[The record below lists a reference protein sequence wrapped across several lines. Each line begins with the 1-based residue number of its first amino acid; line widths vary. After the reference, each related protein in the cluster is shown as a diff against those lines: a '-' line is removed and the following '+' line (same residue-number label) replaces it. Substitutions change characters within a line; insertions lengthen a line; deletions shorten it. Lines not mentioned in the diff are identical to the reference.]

1 MKKTVSI
8 VLCLVL
14 SLGVATSPVF
24 ATSPDTSYFQTSSGY
39 YWYQPSG
46 STSTVTSG
54 TKLAN
59 LVGQLGGNLS
69 QHLYNI
75 YARLQN
81 LINYVDGLE
90 GYVDELEGYQSA
102 LKSGWGGVSIA
113 SPSAPSGYSGSWYY
127 NVLYRL
133 EISKQRLQ
141 SIIDGVSSLSGYVD
155 GLEGYVDGVEGSLS
169 SILSAVEAIS
179 ISDYSSI
186 LSTISS
192 RVNTTNTRLN
202 TTNSTLGTI
211 DSSISVIKEVLGTS
225 QEGSTGIWAQTTSMS
240 RNLGLIQP
248 DISDI
253 LDNSSHI
260 LTLENWLKSFT
271 RSNPS
276 TELYSVSVPWRND
289 FSNEWRGTVDIS
301 GFAFPRLRED
311 GTWRYRSL
319 VNSWGTNQ
327 ITVLDALENLSI
339 LNNYILSFINTPY
352 SSYTSY
358 RYNSD
363 TNKLA
368 ARLNSNDSYVQLYS
382 VQDSINDFSQ
392 AVQLPLGKLQFLL
405 ADDSS
410 VSAKKANANQESA
423 ALTGFTGSGSA
434 AASVSDINAVKDS
447 VGALKGAT
455 SGGASFSQAFNIFG
469 GNSDGWSWFTQATAD
484 SLDTTSSGSRM
495 LRASVSNSHPYLDAY
510 YSDIYSILGGGGLNE

>member
-1 MKKTVSI
+1 MRKKVSI

-14 SLGVATSPVF
+14 TLGAATSPVF

-90 GYVDELEGYQSA
+90 GYVDELEGYQSS

-192 RVNTTNTRLN
+192 RINTTNTRLN

-225 QEGSTGIWAQTTSMS
+225 QEGSTGIWAQTTSMA
-240 RNLGLIQP
+240 RNLGLLQP
-248 DISDI
+248 DVSEL
-253 LDNSSHI
+253 LDNSDS
-260 LTLENWLKSFT
+260 LLSQFSNTNSFSSRFIFFGSSALPTGRVVDYEVGVT
-271 RSNPS
+271 R
-276 TELYSVSVPWRND
+276 D
-289 FSNEWRGTVDIS
+289 FSNSQMLNINVRGAYGTNYIFNPRDVSNLSDRLNVINNNIVQLFTSQFTPYTFYSYRSANFSNGGIKSNYDSNNNIIKGYSLADLIFFLNENMIS
-301 GFAFPRLRED
+301 GFARL
-311 GTWRYRSL
+311 GYM
-319 VNSWGTNQ
+319 
-327 ITVLDALENLSI
+327 
-339 LNNYILSFINTPY
+339 
-352 SSYTSY
+352 
-358 RYNSD
+358 
-363 TNKLA
+363 
-368 ARLNSNDSYVQLYS
+368 
-382 VQDSINDFSQ
+382 
-392 AVQLPLGKLQFLL
+392 L
-405 ADDSS
+405 ADDSALA
-410 VSAKKANANQESA
+410 AKQANANQESA

-447 VGALKGAT
+447 VGALKSAT

-469 GNSDGWSWFTQATAD
+469 GNSDGWSWFTQTTAD

-495 LRASVSNSHPYLDAY
+495 LRASLSDSHPYLDAY
-510 YSDIYSILGGGGLNE
+510 YSDIYSILGGGGLND

>member
-1 MKKTVSI
+1 MKKKVSI

-14 SLGVATSPVF
+14 TLGAATSPVF

-46 STSTVTSG
+46 TTSTITSG

-90 GYVDELEGYQSA
+90 GYVDDLEGYQSA

-141 SIIDGVSSLSGYVD
+141 SIIDGVSSLSGFVD

-169 SILSAVEAIS
+169 SILSAVEGIS
-179 ISDYSSI
+179 ITDYSSV

-192 RVNTTNTRLN
+192 RINTTNTRLN
-202 TTNSTLGTI
+202 TTNSSLGTI

-240 RNLGLIQP
+240 RNLGLLQP
-248 DISDI
+248 DVSSI
-253 LDNSSHI
+253 LVSSNSI
-260 LTLENWLKSFT
+260 LSKL
-271 RSNPS
+271 
-276 TELYSVSVPWRND
+276 SVSGNIQNPIFVSGYGDNNVNGAPGGNINFSEYSGFGQMWNINSNYGSYQFNSNNRSLNLADYIVGLNNNMLQIGGFVKTPKTVYNIYTND
-289 FSNEWRGTVDIS
+289 FS
-301 GFAFPRLRED
+301 D
-311 GTWRYRSL
+311 G
-319 VNSWGTNQ
+319 VAN
-327 ITVLDALENLSI
+327 
-339 LNNYILSFINTPY
+339 LNNT
-352 SSYTSY
+352 
-358 RYNSD
+358 
-363 TNKLA
+363 
-368 ARLNSNDSYVQLYS
+368 ARSYS
-382 VQDSINDFSQ
+382 VMDYLFFLNREITQFSSR
-392 AVQLPLGKLQFLL
+392 VGYMF
-405 ADDSS
+405 ADDSALA
-410 VSAKKANANQESA
+410 AKQANANQENA

-484 SLDTTSSGSRM
+484 SLDTTSNGSRM
-495 LRASVSNSHPYLDAY
+495 LRASVSDSHPYLDAY
-510 YSDIYSILGGGGLNE
+510 YSDIYSILGGGGLND